1 MTREQNQW
9 LRPYFLRYYGRFAL
23 IIFLGVLTVLCA
35 SALMFTSGYLIS
47 KSAAR
52 PENILMVYVPIV
64 LVRTFGIGRALVHYV
79 ERLVSHDTVLRILSN
94 MRIRLYHILEPQA
107 LFIRSRFRTGDVLG
121 VLADDIEQLQ
131 NVYVRT
137 IFPSVTAIVMYMICM
152 AMLGWF
158 DFPFAL
164 LMALYIAIL
173 VFVLPCV
180 SLWFTRRKHRL
191 MKQERSGLYRK
202 LTDAVLGMSDWVISG
217 RASQF
222 VASYEDDEARVARI
236 DRDLRAWAR
245 WRTLLAQSVV
255 GAAVIMMVDWAGG
268 QVADG
273 NLKATM
279 IAAFGLVVFPL
290 MDAFLSV
297 SEALEKLPQYEDSL
311 ERLTDMGKPSDQQ
324 SKHELAAEAASRQR
338 VEPHAVREDGRRQAD
353 ADRGGLGGWSRMET
367 HAVGTHGVTA
377 QSLQQAREQAHIRL
391 EQVRFRHEGAASL
404 TIDGISLDVP
414 QGKKIVIIGRSGAGK
429 STLSTLIQ
437 GAIVPEGGHVTING
451 IPAASFEEH
460 IPHII
465 SVLNQRPHL
474 FDTTVANNI
483 RLGRRDASDEDIC
496 HVAEQVKLGKLISL
510 LPQGYK
516 TAMLETGQR
525 FSGGERQRIALARV
539 LLQRTPVVIL
549 DEPTIGL
556 DPKTERDLLAT
567 MFDTMSGKS
576 LIWITHHLVG
586 VEQMDEVIFI
596 ENGRV
601 EMRGT
606 HAELMERYPRYR
618 SLYHL
623 DRPSLSFHE

>member
-9 LRPYFLRYYGRFAL
+9 LRPYLRRYCGRFAL
-23 IIFLGVLTVLCA
+23 IIFLGMLTVLCA
-35 SALMFTSGYLIS
+35 SALMFTSGFLIS

-64 LVRTFGIGRALVHYV
+64 LVRTFGIGRAAVHYV
-79 ERLVSHDTVLRILSN
+79 ERLVGHDAVLRILSK
-94 MRIRLYHILEPQA
+94 MRVRLYRILEPQA

-121 VLADDIEQLQ
+121 VLADDIEHLQ

-137 IFPSVTAIVMYMICM
+137 IFPIIIAIVMYAVCI
-152 AMLGWF
+152 ASLGWF
-158 DFPFAL
+158 DLPFAL

-173 VFVLPCV
+173 VFILPWI

-222 VASYEDDEARVARI
+222 VASYEADEARVARI
-236 DRDLRAWAR
+236 DSDLRAWAR
-245 WRTLLAQSVV
+245 WRTLIAQSVV
-255 GAAVIMMVDWAGG
+255 GLTVITMVYWAGG
-268 QVADG
+268 QAADG
-273 NLKATM
+273 NMAAVL

-290 MDAFLSV
+290 MDAFLPV
-297 SEALEKLPQYEDSL
+297 SEAVEKLPQYEDSL
-311 ERLTDMGKPSDQQ
+311 ERLSGMGEAEFEPS
-324 SKHELAAEAASRQR
+324 AGCEASISTEQ
-338 VEPHAVREDGRRQAD
+338 
-353 ADRGGLGGWSRMET
+353 
-367 HAVGTHGVTA
+367 
-377 QSLQQAREQAHIRL
+377 LQKLRKQAHIRL
-391 EQVRFRHEGAASL
+391 DEVRFRHEGSASL
-404 TIDGISLDVP
+404 TIDGITLDIP
-414 QGKKIVIIGRSGAGK
+414 QGKKVALIGRSGAGK

-437 GAIVPEGGHVTING
+437 GAIVPESGRVTING
-451 IPAASFEEH
+451 VRADEFGEYIPE
-460 IPHII
+460 IL

-483 RLGRRDASDEDIC
+483 RLGRRNASDEEIRQ
-496 HVAEQVKLGKLISL
+496 VAEQVKLDALIASL
-510 LPQGYK
+510 PKGYD
-516 TAMLETGQR
+516 TAMMETGQR

-549 DEPTIGL
+549 DEPTVGL

-567 MFDTMSGKS
+567 MFETMEGKS

-586 VEQMDEVIFI
+586 VEHMDEIVFI
-596 ENGRV
+596 ENGQV

-606 HAELMERYPRYR
+606 HAELMECYPRYR
-618 SLYHL
+618 NLYHL
-623 DRPSLSFHE
+623 DRPGKGLLQ